1 MIRTRNPYFRLV
13 DDLLN
18 DARPWLTSGNSEARG
33 FGPALDVEENA
44 DAYIV
49 RANLPGVSQDDISVN
64 IHDDVLTISAETASE
79 ASDEDSKVLIRERRF
94 GKFSRSLRFPTNVDG
109 DAVRSQLRKWRPQ
122 HHPAQSRAPQAA
134 ADSGERHRRR
144 RLDQSGSSYGRGD
157 RFGRPRRFNPSPGPS
172 PTLWPERGEE
182 TVILF

>member
-18 DARPWLTSGNSEARG
+18 DARPWLTSGHSEARG
-33 FGPALDVEENA
+33 FGPALDVEETA

-49 RANLPGVSQDDISVN
+49 RANLPGLSQDDISVN

-79 ASDEDSKVLIRERRF
+79 ASNKDSKVLIRERRF

-109 DAVRSQLRKWRPQ
+109 EAVAASYENGVLRITLPKAEHLKPRQIPVK
-122 HHPAQSRAPQAA
+122 AIAA
-134 ADSGERHRRR
+134 G
-144 RLDQSGSSYGRGD
+144 
-157 RFGRPRRFNPSPGPS
+157 N
-172 PTLWPERGEE
+172 
-182 TVILF
+182 